1 MGASG
6 IIVPPLITFPL
17 KNANHLLTRGAP
29 PGTIVKYQQFGW
41 ISSEIFMDWFE
52 HFVSVTKPS
61 ASDPVLL
68 IVDGHSSHTRNLH
81 LIVKARECH
90 VAIICLPPHSTHKL
104 QPLDKTFMA
113 QLKHYYGEEIRR
125 WQLHNKR
132 AVTHYEVSELFGNAY
147 LEVQT
152 AKIAT
157 SDFRAT
163 GLYPVNRDIFEDFDL
178 YAATESTTPVQEHC
192 CHERNQ
198 QHRQHH
204 FVLSVL

>member
-1 MGASG
+1 VVQKKQSKILALKGIHQIDALTAAERGSLITIVACMGASG

-29 PGTIVKYQQFGW
+29 PGTIFKYQPSGW

-61 ASDPVLL
+61 TSDPVFL
-68 IVDGHSSHTRNLH
+68 IVYGHTSHTRNFH

-113 QLKHYYGEEIRR
+113 PLKRYYGEEIRR
-125 WQLHNKR
+125 WQLQNKR
-132 AVTHYEVSELFGNAY
+132 AVTHY
-147 LEVQT
+147 
-152 AKIAT
+152 
-157 SDFRAT
+157 
-163 GLYPVNRDIFEDFDL
+163 
-178 YAATESTTPVQEHC
+178 
-192 CHERNQ
+192 
-198 QHRQHH
+198 
-204 FVLSVL
+204 